1 MGGQPWLEL
10 ELHGR
15 PRGSSPEREESGE
28 GKVRGAGGAV
38 AGRRKGGRGAIRR
51 VWKRGLGPSVAAL
64 CGALFVTAL
73 GEEESRKKKRE
84 KRKEEGKERKRKRKG
99 KMEKNSKLG
108 NF

>member
-1 MGGQPWLEL
+1 MGGQLWLEL

-51 VWKRGLGPSVAAL
+51 VWRRGLGPSVAAP

-73 GEEESRKKKRE
+73 CEEESRKRRE
-84 KRKEEGKERKRKRKG
+84 RKEKKKGRKEKEKEKEKMGKF
-99 KMEKNSKLG
+99 SKLG